1 MFLLTFR
8 LPAEKIQKI
17 TWGAILFTKR
27 QIQLESENWSFK
39 SLTGDGKHW
48 ACECRGAWSY
58 I

>member
-39 SLTGDGKHW
+39 SLTGDGKHL
-48 ACECRGAWSY
+48 G
-58 I
+58 